1 VQQIHPLP
9 LWIGGRGDIRDVSV
23 VLALGIEAVVDL
35 ADSESPLT
43 MPRDVAYFRVPLNDG
58 SGNPVWRM
66 HSAINIA
73 EQLLRDKVP
82 MLICCQ
88 SGMSRSRAIAAVA
101 FSRVTGRPTPEC
113 LVLCGSSGP
122 TDVSP
127 AFWNELLEVARGT
140 TPGGAATPVG

>member
-1 VQQIHPLP
+1 MQQIFPFS
-9 LWIGGRGDIRDVSV
+9 LWIGGRGDIRDFSV
-23 VLALGIEAVVDL
+23 VLALGVEAVVDL

-43 MPRDVAYFRVPLNDG
+43 MPRDVSYFRVPLNDG
-58 SGNPVWRM
+58 SGNPEWRL
-66 HSAINIA
+66 HSALNIA

-82 MLICCQ
+82 TLICCQ

-101 FSRVTGRPTPEC
+101 LSRVTGKPAPEC

-127 AFWNELLEVARGT
+127 AFWNELLEIAR
-140 TPGGAATPVG
+140 